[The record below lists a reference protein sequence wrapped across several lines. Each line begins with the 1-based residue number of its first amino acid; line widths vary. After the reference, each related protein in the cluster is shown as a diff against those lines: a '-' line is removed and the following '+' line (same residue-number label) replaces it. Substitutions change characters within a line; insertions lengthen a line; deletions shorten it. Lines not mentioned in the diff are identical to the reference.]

1 MTEGAVQGKGGPI
14 YTHTWEV
21 DDARGGVVVV
31 HGYGEHIGRYEH
43 VAKALNDAGWSVYGL
58 DHAGHGRSEGERVL
72 IPDFTPIVEDVHPV
86 VRQAQSAN
94 PGRPVAMVGHSMGGG
109 IATRYVELHP
119 GEVSALVLSAPLIG
133 SLHGITT
140 LLGMD
145 DIPSEP
151 LPVTTLSRDPEVQ
164 RMYQEDPLVWHGPF
178 KRQTLLGI
186 ADLLLNIA
194 LDADQV
200 TGPVL
205 WQHGENDQLIPPAGS
220 RRAIAMMR
228 NAVVT
233 EKIYPEA
240 RHEIFNETNK
250 DEVVADTVDFLAHA
264 TKG

>member
-1 MTEGAVQGKGGPI
+1 MTEGTVQGKAGPI
-14 YTHTWEV
+14 YTQTWEI
-21 DDARGGVVVV
+21 DGARGGVVLV

-72 IPDFTPIVEDVHPV
+72 IPDFTPVVEDVHPM
-86 VRQAQSAN
+86 VRQAQAAN

-119 GEVSALVLSAPLIG
+119 GEVAALVLSAPLIG
-133 SLHGITT
+133 SLQGITA

-145 DIPSEP
+145 VIPSDP

-164 RMYQEDPLVWHGPF
+164 RRYQVDPLVWQGPF

-194 LDADQV
+194 LDADKV

-220 RRAIAMMR
+220 RRAIALLR
-228 NAVVT
+228 NAEVT
-233 EKIYPEA
+233 EKIYPGA

-250 DEVVADTVDFLAHA
+250 DEVLADTVDFLANA